1 MYCCSI
7 ASCLLYSFCPSDVVC
22 PTFPQVG
29 PELAQP
35 RCLLDSRPPLMRHS
49 VSTFPQVGPELA
61 QPRCLLDSRPPLM
74 RHSVSTFP
82 QVGPELAQPRC
93 ISWDPSLNFV
103 ALAYASQVCG
113 EGAAVDRRASLPLGV
128 CEAQCGVRVR
138 LHEAQLRELRHST
151 AQCMHHS
158 TAQHSACITGVQGR
172 SRWLRDLSPTLSS
185 AGGDPVL
192 GSPIPPPLP
201 AGCPVLGSPI
211 PPPSPCRW

>member
-7 ASCLLYSFCPSDVVC
+7 ASCLLYSICPSDVVC
-22 PTFPQVG
+22 P
-29 PELAQP
+29 
-35 RCLLDSRPPLMRHS
+35 
-49 VSTFPQVGPELA
+49 TFPQVGPELA